1 VTFLTGAYQASSYL
15 FAFVVM
21 LGVLIFVHELGHF
34 LAAKACG
41 IRVLKFSLGFGPPV
55 GIGRLRM
62 RWVRGHTEY
71 VVSWIPLGG
80 FVKMLGE
87 GTGSE
92 EQSDVDVDP
101 SEALSSKPL
110 WQKLTVVF
118 AGPVMNLLL
127 PVLLFSVI
135 FAVGLPQANSV
146 IGEVEPGSPA
156 AVAGLQPGDRI
167 TAIDGR
173 PVKWWKRI
181 DEALKARSDGGMTL
195 GYSRDGVAST
205 ARVSV
210 APRQQID
217 VFGDDLT
224 VGWIGVYHRRPLA
237 IVGLADRSAPAYRA
251 GLRSGDQVTAVAG
264 KSVEDWYQFEQAYS
278 ESGVAGEV
286 SIEFKRGD
294 GASDAVTLSIPALG
308 DLVSLGVVRADVLI
322 AQVSEDTPAAHAGI
336 RAGDLIRSV
345 DGVPIHSFDSFAE
358 MVRAS
363 AGRTLDLG
371 VARDAEEIEIP
382 VTPALVPTDLV
393 GIGVEVPRY
402 RIGVLGNN
410 LLSLAGSTRVNQ
422 ILNPLVSIPRATL
435 LTIEITQVFMRGLG
449 KLITGEVPSNQ
460 IAGPI
465 GIAEIAG
472 KALERG
478 WMDYLQTLVLISI
491 NLGILNLLPIPIL
504 DGGQAVV
511 FIIEGVRRA
520 PLSLRTRGFV
530 QQVGVTMLLM
540 IMGLAFWNDISRNWS
555 RVVDWLTEGL

>member
-1 VTFLTGAYQASSYL
+1 
-15 FAFVVM
+15 
-21 LGVLIFVHELGHF
+21 
-34 LAAKACG
+34 
-41 IRVLKFSLGFGPPV
+41 
-55 GIGRLRM
+55 
-62 RWVRGHTEY
+62 
-71 VVSWIPLGG
+71 
-80 FVKMLGE
+80 
-87 GTGSE
+87 
-92 EQSDVDVDP
+92 
-101 SEALSSKPL
+101 
-110 WQKLTVVF
+110 
-118 AGPVMNLLL
+118 MNLLL

-135 FAVGLPQANSV
+135 FAAGLPQANSV

-167 TAIDGR
+167 TAIDGE
-173 PVKWWKRI
+173 PVGWWKGI
-181 DEALKARSDGGMTL
+181 DEALKARSDGEMTL
-195 GYSRDGVAST
+195 DYSRDGVAST
-205 ARVSV
+205 AQVSI
-210 APRQQID
+210 ASRQRLD

-224 VGWIGVYHRRPLA
+224 VGWIGAYHRRPLA
-237 IVGLADRSAPAYRA
+237 VVGLVDRSAPAYRA

-264 KSVEDWYQFEQAYS
+264 KSVEDWYQFEEAYS

-294 GASDAVTLSIPALG
+294 ASGPVTLSIPALG
-308 DLVSLGVVRADVLI
+308 DLASLGVVRADVLI

-345 DGVPIHSFDSFAE
+345 DGVSIHSFDSFAE
-358 MVRAS
+358 IVRAS

-402 RIGVLGNN
+402 RIGILGNN

-504 DGGQAVV
+504 DGGQALV

-555 RVVDWLTEGL
+555 RVIDWLTEGL